1 MARNRVTIGLT
12 AEQFQLLT
20 KLGNVSGKRAGDVA
34 REIVDELLQSLI
46 DMAKEFE
53 ENDDTEV
60 KRRKLLRYGMNKML
74 DAL

>member
-12 AEQFQLLT
+12 DEQFQLLT
-20 KLGNVSGKRAGDVA
+20 ELGNVSGKRAGDVA
-34 REIVDELLQSLI
+34 REIVAELLQSLI